1 MKQILCLSFAQE
13 NLNYEEEVELLGHK
27 AKLIHYS
34 CNFDTELTESL
45 IKKYDGV
52 VDVICITGLPP
63 KIKFKKGFFLH
74 PDSFRIKT
82 SAKHTPIVDGQVFK
96 DVYIPWAMRRFYL
109 KNPQF
114 LTKKKIG
121 FYTGALQKTY
131 VEVLEE
137 LENKLIMADPYFLMK
152 LPFTLNG
159 NKSLEKF
166 LKILTPVLKNLKIKK
181 SSVGNFD
188 THYRKYNRA
197 LDEFLSADMLVGNE
211 ANISFLDLKHL
222 KGKTLILDIVTPQF
236 FEKLKEAGL
245 KEAMI
250 CLPTDKLPF
259 INYSI
264 IEAFIQLR
272 KGEGRVVKEDD
283 IIWAIDELGLHPE
296 VKTLNDDFD
305 KLVKFAFVIHPL
317 SSKYLFK
324 HPLLKPVAKY
334 SKPFEKVAEDLMAL
348 SPGFFY
354 GFINGI
360 VSEKNGRRVQ
370 GLIYTVTETPK
381 KLVESEPEVVYKKI
395 LRLCEKADNEG
406 AAIIGLGAYTKI
418 VGDAGVTIARLSPI
432 PVTTGNS
439 LSAASTLW
447 AAKLAVEKID
457 LVKKEGSQFKGV
469 AMVIGATGSIGAVS
483 AKVLALSWDEIIIV
497 APRAYK
503 LLELKDE
510 ILKINP
516 KVKIDISTKADDHTH
531 RADLIITTTS
541 SRGETILDIMKVKP
555 GAVICDVSRPFDI
568 KEEDAIKRPD
578 VMVIASGE
586 VQLPGHIDMKIDIGL
601 EGNIVY
607 ACLAETA
614 LLAMAGKFESFT
626 LSRNINYEKVLEIDR
641 LSKEHGVRLSQIMG
655 HNGFLTD
662 EEFRLCREF
671 ATKKL
676 ASEK

>member
-166 LKILTPVLKNLKIKK
+166 LKVLAPVLKNLKIKK